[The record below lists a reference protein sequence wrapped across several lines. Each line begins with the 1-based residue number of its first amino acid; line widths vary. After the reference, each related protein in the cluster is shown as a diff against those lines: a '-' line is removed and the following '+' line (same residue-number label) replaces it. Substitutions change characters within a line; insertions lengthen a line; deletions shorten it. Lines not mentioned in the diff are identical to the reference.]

1 MVIGVV
7 VVMVGGDDDSNNCG
21 DDGGYD
27 MHYSIIIRPLTIANS
42 RVTVQ
47 C

>member
-27 MHYSIIIRPLTIANS
+27 MHYSIIILYNYSSFDDR
-42 RVTVQ
+42 
-47 C
+47 

>member
-1 MVIGVV
+1 V

-27 MHYSIIIRPLTIANS
+27 MYSINNYSFTFFILDDR
-42 RVTVQ
+42 
-47 C
+47 